1 MNRRIR
7 QILLPLTLLVLL
19 LASAL
24 TVSAA
29 VDESPKLRQTRA
41 YNTTLMM
48 EWDYGFLNNDNGFT
62 LVDQTLYVSTS
73 QKTIYSK
80 PIKKIALDKS
90 VRKAKVTG
98 LKQGSRYYATILY
111 RKKNKKEGGIESYD
125 ITDEDYNYIPCS
137 TLPAKLTGLTV
148 TFGKNHK
155 QLLMKWYDP
164 SVAPSGYNFQHMSP
178 KGTIIEVKKDGKTI
192 KHSGRT
198 TDYWK
203 WYDYQVPGVQQFRV
217 RAYYDLYDLN
227 DKLIRQYGPWSY
239 KWIVPEP
246 SLYGGSCYI
255 VKKTGALKL
264 AWQKLSGVQK
274 YEIYISKKPSSNYQ
288 KVATVSA
295 PTNTATIKKLNGYT
309 FKPGITYY
317 VKIKSISARGTSA
330 LTYATPIKTA
340 K

>member
-19 LASAL
+19 MASAL
-24 TVSAA
+24 AVPAA
-29 VDESPKLRQTRA
+29 VNNEPQFYQTRA
-41 YNTTLMM
+41 YSTTLVMQ
-48 EWDYGFLNNDNGFT
+48 WKYNNYLKANT

-80 PIKKIALDKS
+80 PLKKIALDKS
-90 VRKAKVTG
+90 VRMAKITG
-98 LKQGSRYYATILY
+98 LKQGSRYYATILFHV
-111 RKKNKKEGGIESYD
+111 KNKKGQVKPSD
-125 ITDEDYNYIPCS
+125 FTDKNGNYIPCS
-137 TLPAKLTGLTV
+137 TLPSKLTGLTV